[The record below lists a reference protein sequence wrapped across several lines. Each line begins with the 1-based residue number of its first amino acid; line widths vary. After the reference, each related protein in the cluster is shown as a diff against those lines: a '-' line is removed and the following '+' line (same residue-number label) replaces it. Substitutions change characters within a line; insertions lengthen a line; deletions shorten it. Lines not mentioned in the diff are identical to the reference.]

1 MRIQDH
7 GCGRIAP
14 VVVALVLALGLAP
27 CRASDPER
35 SVGSEE
41 PAPCT
46 RELSAAD
53 DVQRAVDSAGP
64 RAVVCL
70 QPGEFRLRRFLALA
84 RGGVVVR
91 GSGDRTVLRLDDGL
105 QSPVV
110 VIGDAEA
117 RVPRRP
123 TSNVTLERLRIVG
136 GGTVGAEASVERPY
150 LTNSAVVVRGARD
163 VVIRNTSISACRSA
177 CILTEQD
184 TRRILIEQNDV
195 SGSVWDGMALNRT
208 AQARVTANTIHDN
221 VAAGISAE
229 HLEDSRIERNV
240 IRENGTHGLYL
251 SDSYRN
257 TIAGNRF
264 VENVLSGVFLTCAV
278 RRRDPPV
285 RCWTRSM
292 SAANVF
298 DGDTFVADRV
308 AYMVGADGGSSCGG
322 RGFRRNLSRREV
334 FERTPREDPRA
345 TVFGRCLV
353 YDDGRRAVAR
363 NGVRDR

>member
-1 MRIQDH
+1 VLTS
-7 GCGRIAP
+7 
-14 VVVALVLALGLAP
+14 VVVALVLGLAAP
-27 CRASDPER
+27 G
-35 SVGSEE
+35 SVGSTE

-46 RELSAAD
+46 RELSPAD
-53 DVQRAVDSAGP
+53 DVQRAVDAAGP
-64 RAVVCL
+64 RAVICL

-84 RGGVVVR
+84 RDGIDLR
-91 GSGDRTVLRLDDGL
+91 GSGDRTVLRLDDDV

-117 RVPRRP
+117 RVPRRL
-123 TSNVTLERLRIVG
+123 TSDVTIERLRIVG
-136 GGTVGAEASVERPY
+136 GGTIGAEASVDRPY

-177 CILTEQD
+177 CILTEHD

-208 AQARVTANTIHDN
+208 AHARVTANTIHDN

-229 HLEDSRIERNV
+229 HLEESRVERNV

-264 VENVLSGVFLTCAV
+264 VGNILSGVFLTCAV
-278 RRRDPPV
+278 RKREPPV
-285 RCWTRSM
+285 RCWTGSM

-298 DGDTFVADRV
+298 DGDAFVTDRV
-308 AYMVGADGGSSCGG
+308 AYMVGADGGSPCGG
-322 RGFRRNLSRREV
+322 QGFRRNVSRREV
-334 FERTPREDPRA
+334 FVRTPREDPRA
-345 TVFGRCLV
+345 RLFGRCLV

-363 NGVRDR
+363 NGLRDR